1 MKSKPFIR
9 SVIPNVIRNCPVT
22 ISRPTAARMKPSR
35 IDTTDLSGLPPPS
48 PTKLENV
55 SSWMAK
61 NSGGPKRSAI
71 SASRGANGVMS
82 TIEKNAPTN
91 DDVKAAVRA

>member
-1 MKSKPFIR
+1 
-9 SVIPNVIRNCPVT
+9 
-22 ISRPTAARMKPSR
+22 
-35 IDTTDLSGLPPPS
+35 
-48 PTKLENV
+48 
-55 SSWMAK
+55 MAK

-71 SASRGANGVMS
+71 SASRGANSVMS